1 MAVGSS
7 NYPTSV
13 DTVVELV
20 EAANNAAD
28 TLNGGI
34 DAIAT
39 SLTLNDASE
48 FTNSGIVAI
57 EAELLSYTGRSG
69 NTLTGLTRGIEST
82 AAASHS
88 SGVDVRQVISA
99 KSHNVLASA
108 IIALETKLGAGNDI
122 ALAQLA
128 PLTASKFLVS
138 DGSGVIAASSLAPP
152 TGLGTAGQALLSD
165 GAGGTSW
172 GNVSTGLVVGTTTVT
187 GGTSGRVL
195 YDNAGV
201 VGEYATTGTGDVV
214 RATSPTITTPNI
226 AKLANLT
233 TNGFVK
239 TSGSDGTLSVDTST
253 YLTGNQSIT
262 LSGDATGSG
271 TTSIP
276 VTLANSGVTAG
287 TYKSVTVD
295 VKGRVTAGTN
305 PTTLAGYGITDAQP
319 LNSDLTAIAA
329 LTADGLLRKTSGTWG
344 MDSSAYLT
352 SVNLATNVTGTLPIA
367 NGGTGA
373 TTAAGALTSL
383 GAYPASNPSGYTSN
397 TGTVT
402 SVAGTGSVNGIT
414 LTGTVT
420 TSGNLTLGGTLS
432 NVNLAS
438 QVTGTLPAANG
449 GTGQTS
455 YTDGQLLIGNTAT
468 GGLSKA
474 TLTAGSNI
482 SITNGN
488 GSISIAS
495 TAAGVTDGDKGDIT
509 VSGSG
514 ATWTIDNDAVTYA
527 KIQNVTDNRL
537 LGRSAGTNGDVQ
549 EITVGTGLTLSSGQL
564 RGGREVLTADRTY
577 YVRTDGSDSNNGL
590 TDSAGGAFLTIQKA
604 VDVAGSIDPSIYDIT
619 IQVKP
624 GTYAGFVR
632 MVSMV
637 MIKNLFIKGDTRVLA
652 GMSYVDNSGSRVPVW
667 RGTTNLGGYAGVGNV
682 TITRT
687 TTTRLTITAS
697 TTNPNFSGG
706 GWAAGDKI
714 LVYSGHSANTFTEY
728 TLSAVGATTL
738 DISSGSFPAIADG
751 YMVTFVPNVKV
762 APTTTPPTG
771 TLGTFSAVNTLQAY
785 IIGFEILPSSATGVF
800 DCVAPQANA
809 EINVHNCLLNLN
821 GSTSSSGINGGN
833 TKISNYATD
842 SLPYPLTVV
851 NGGWGL
857 IMQQNGLSI
866 VRYIRA
872 AKLTYNCAGGYD
884 RSYLDVLGSV
894 GIKCGTAFLASRN
907 AYLDAR
913 STISL
918 GHVTDDYDPNPK
930 TINSTA
936 GSADLSYIL
945 T

>member
-82 AAASHS
+82 AAVSHS

-488 GSISIAS
+488 GSITIAS
-495 TAAGVTDGDKGDIT
+495 TAGGVTDGDKGDIT
-509 VSGSG
+509 VSGTG

-527 KIQNVTDNRL
+527 KIQNVTDARL

-549 EITVGTGLTLSSGQL
+549 EITVGAGLSLAAGSLTATGASLTLSTQSPTTSDITGAVNTRYRIDISG
-564 RGGREVLTADRTY
+564 LTATRSITIPTGTAGDIIEISISNGDDAYELIVKGAAGVTINGGSAATEWSRLFITNEF
-577 YVRTDGSDSNNGL
+577 VQLVCVSSTAWIVTVDGRIPCLGFGYDSGENAG
-590 TDSAGGAFLTIQKA
+590 SGGAAIT
-604 VDVAGSIDPSIYDIT
+604 VAS
-619 IQVKP
+619 
-624 GTYAGFVR
+624 
-632 MVSMV
+632 VS
-637 MIKNLFIKGDTRVLA
+637 
-652 GMSYVDNSGSRVPVW
+652 
-667 RGTTNLGGYAGVGNV
+667 GTT
-682 TITRT
+682 ITT
-687 TTTRLTITAS
+687 SAAHGLAANDPIWFKQTG
-697 TTNPNFSGG
+697 NFSGTVNG
-706 GWAAGDKI
+706 
-714 LVYSGHSANTFTEY
+714 FTIN
-728 TLSAVGATTL
+728 G
-738 DISSGSFPAIADG
+738 
-751 YMVTFVPNVKV
+751 NR
-762 APTTTPPTG
+762 
-771 TLGTFSAVNTLQAY
+771 
-785 IIGFEILPSSATGVF
+785 SATGYVISTPSSKTF
-800 DCVAPQANA
+800 TFAASY
-809 EINVHNCLLNLN
+809 
-821 GSTSSSGINGGN
+821 GSTTAIPTGGGSGSALVGASIRRSVILGPSVMQKLRIRSTVTNRGNIIN
-833 TKISNYATD
+833 TTSFFFKSRRSNIYQLALNARGDTI
-842 SLPYPLTVV
+842 T
-851 NGGWGL
+851 
-857 IMQQNGLSI
+857 
-866 VRYIRA
+866 
-872 AKLTYNCAGGYD
+872 
-884 RSYLDVLGSV
+884 GS
-894 GIKCGTAFLASRN
+894 TQAFLASDDASGTTTAPLQLFLAIN
-907 AYLDAR
+907 AYTSGGR
-913 STISL
+913 STM
-918 GHVTDDYDPNPK
+918 
-930 TINSTA
+930 A
-936 GSADLSYIL
+936 GSAVAQVDYGTTVYAEIRQQTSDTVGMDFLAFDPYMTVVEL
-945 T
+945 L